1 MTVSYQTDESNGF
14 HIIISL
20 HMSKKQVIPYP
31 GKKKSKK
38 TQIRQMFDGI
48 SPEYDLMNRIIT
60 GGADIKWRKNVV
72 AILLPK
78 KPKKILDVAT
88 GTGDLAISLSE
99 TNATEIIGID
109 ISIGMLDI
117 GKKKVKKHKRNKKI
131 KLEIGDSEQIDY
143 PSNYFDA
150 VTVAFG
156 VRNFENLEKGLSEI
170 QRVLRP
176 GGDLIILETAV
187 PQKIPMRLFYQL
199 YSQFIMPLM
208 SWIFSKDK
216 SAYKYL
222 SDSAN
227 RFPFGKAFNNILEKN
242 GFIGV
247 EDIPQTFGV
256 ASIYR
261 AQKPTS

>member
-1 MTVSYQTDESNGF
+1 MG
-14 HIIISL
+14 
-20 HMSKKQVIPYP
+20 KKQVIPYS
-31 GKKKSKK
+31 GNKNSKK

-48 SPEYDLMNRIIT
+48 SPQYDLMNRVIT
-60 GGADIKWRKNVV
+60 FGVDIKWRKNVV
-72 AILLPK
+72 AMLLPK

-88 GTGDLAISLSE
+88 GTSDLAISLTE

-117 GKKKVKKHKRNKKI
+117 GKKKVKKHNRHKKI
-131 KLEIGDSEQIDY
+131 KLEIGDSEEIRY

-156 VRNFENLEKGLSEI
+156 VRNFENLDKGLSEI
-170 QRVLRP
+170 LRVLRP
-176 GGDLIILETAV
+176 GGDLIILETSV
-187 PQKIPMRLFYQL
+187 PQKIPIRQFYQL
-199 YSQFIMPLM
+199 YIHFIMPFM
-208 SWIFSKDK
+208 SWIFSRDK
-216 SAYKYL
+216 SAYQYL
-222 SDSAN
+222 SDSAKK
-227 RFPFGKAFNNILEKN
+227 FPFGMAFNNILEKN